1 MNDSL
6 EVAFLFVMVV
16 WILRMRAL
24 FARSKLSKTAL
35 NILSK
40 FPAFVLEVD
49 DTIYLFYFA
58 LDVPESIASR
68 VEGRVDFIELML

>member
-1 MNDSL
+1 M
-6 EVAFLFVMVV
+6 
-16 WILRMRAL
+16 
-24 FARSKLSKTAL
+24 

-58 LDVPESIASR
+58 LDVPESLASR
-68 VEGRVDFIELML
+68 VEGRVDFIKLML